1 MRNSVL
7 RVAMESLQGS
17 AEDRKG
23 VRDTNG
29 SLKDKKGSKDIHGSR
44 KDTNRSPKD
53 MNGSKEPNGSS
64 KEPNG
69 SRKEPTLSKDRKRS
83 LKDMKGA
90 HSPNNSSHLPFT
102 SPALQTLFVSATL
115 RIDDSPATKALSSLM
130 RLIACR
136 GNPRI
141 VVSNDTPRESAPSL
155 LPAGLALFSVAT
167 AGDREKEEFLFAYGK
182 QYSGRTLV
190 FFNSIRSDGRF
201 VPRRCGETPLRSPA
215 QSRHSRF
222 QGVFG
227 NAATTANPTPR
238 AFRRGG
244 KRASFGDGCGGTWSG
259 SSRHH
264 RGYPLP
270 SPANSHHFRASCG
283 SNRARG
289 KPRHFDRIGKSAGKE
304 ADGDNLRERGN
315 AARIPGIP
323 AGSVAGPLS
332 EALCGAGA
340 GNRGS
345 GGKGG
350 KSGS

>member
-29 SLKDKKGSKDIHGSR
+29 SLKDKKGSKDIHGS
-44 KDTNRSPKD
+44 S
-53 MNGSKEPNGSS
+53 
-64 KEPNG
+64 
-69 SRKEPTLSKDRKRS
+69 KEPTLSKDRKRS

-155 LPAGLALFSVAT
+155 LPAGLALFSIAT

-215 QSRHSRF
+215 
-222 QGVFG
+222 
-227 NAATTANPTPR
+227 
-238 AFRRGG
+238 
-244 KRASFGDGCGGTWSG
+244 
-259 SSRHH
+259 
-264 RGYPLP
+264 
-270 SPANSHHFRASCG
+270 
-283 SNRARG
+283 
-289 KPRHFDRIGKSAGKE
+289 
-304 ADGDNLRERGN
+304 
-315 AARIPGIP
+315 
-323 AGSVAGPLS
+323 
-332 EALCGAGA
+332 
-340 GNRGS
+340 
-345 GGKGG
+345 
-350 KSGS
+350 

>member
-23 VRDTNG
+23 VRDTNE
-29 SLKDKKGSKDIHGSR
+29 SLKDKKGVKDTHGSL

-53 MNGSKEPNGSS
+53 INASP
-64 KEPNG
+64 
-69 SRKEPTLSKDRKRS
+69 KEPTPSKDRKRS

-141 VVSNDTPRESAPSL
+141 VVSNDTPRESSPSL
-155 LPAGLALFSVAT
+155 LPAGLALFSIAT
-167 AGDREKEEFLFAYGK
+167 AGDREKEEFLFTYGK

-215 QSRHSRF
+215 
-222 QGVFG
+222 
-227 NAATTANPTPR
+227 
-238 AFRRGG
+238 
-244 KRASFGDGCGGTWSG
+244 
-259 SSRHH
+259 
-264 RGYPLP
+264 
-270 SPANSHHFRASCG
+270 
-283 SNRARG
+283 
-289 KPRHFDRIGKSAGKE
+289 
-304 ADGDNLRERGN
+304 
-315 AARIPGIP
+315 
-323 AGSVAGPLS
+323 
-332 EALCGAGA
+332 
-340 GNRGS
+340 
-345 GGKGG
+345 
-350 KSGS
+350 

>member
-29 SLKDKKGSKDIHGSR
+29 SLKDKKGVKDMNGSLKDKKGVKDTHGSL

-53 MNGSKEPNGSS
+53 INASP
-64 KEPNG
+64 
-69 SRKEPTLSKDRKRS
+69 KEPTPSKDRKRS

-167 AGDREKEEFLFAYGK
+167 AGDREKEEFLFTYGK

-215 QSRHSRF
+215 
-222 QGVFG
+222 
-227 NAATTANPTPR
+227 
-238 AFRRGG
+238 
-244 KRASFGDGCGGTWSG
+244 
-259 SSRHH
+259 
-264 RGYPLP
+264 
-270 SPANSHHFRASCG
+270 
-283 SNRARG
+283 
-289 KPRHFDRIGKSAGKE
+289 
-304 ADGDNLRERGN
+304 
-315 AARIPGIP
+315 
-323 AGSVAGPLS
+323 
-332 EALCGAGA
+332 
-340 GNRGS
+340 
-345 GGKGG
+345 
-350 KSGS
+350 

>member
-23 VRDTNG
+23 VRDTNE
-29 SLKDKKGSKDIHGSR
+29 SLKDKKGVKDTHGSL

-53 MNGSKEPNGSS
+53 INASP
-64 KEPNG
+64 
-69 SRKEPTLSKDRKRS
+69 KEPTPSKDRKRS

-141 VVSNDTPRESAPSL
+141 VVSNDTPRESSPSL
-155 LPAGLALFSVAT
+155 LPAGLALFSIAT
-167 AGDREKEEFLFAYGK
+167 AGDREKEEFLFTYGK

-201 VPRRCGETPLRSPA
+201 VPRRCGDTPLRSPA
-215 QSRHSRF
+215 
-222 QGVFG
+222 
-227 NAATTANPTPR
+227 
-238 AFRRGG
+238 
-244 KRASFGDGCGGTWSG
+244 
-259 SSRHH
+259 
-264 RGYPLP
+264 
-270 SPANSHHFRASCG
+270 
-283 SNRARG
+283 
-289 KPRHFDRIGKSAGKE
+289 
-304 ADGDNLRERGN
+304 
-315 AARIPGIP
+315 
-323 AGSVAGPLS
+323 
-332 EALCGAGA
+332 
-340 GNRGS
+340 
-345 GGKGG
+345 
-350 KSGS
+350 

>member
-29 SLKDKKGSKDIHGSR
+29 SLKDKKGVRDIHGSP
-44 KDTNRSPKD
+44 KEPNGSPKD
-53 MNGSKEPNGSS
+53 MNGSKEPNGSP

-69 SRKEPTLSKDRKRS
+69 SRKEPTPSKDRKRS

-167 AGDREKEEFLFAYGK
+167 AGDREKEEFLFTYGK

-215 QSRHSRF
+215 
-222 QGVFG
+222 
-227 NAATTANPTPR
+227 
-238 AFRRGG
+238 
-244 KRASFGDGCGGTWSG
+244 
-259 SSRHH
+259 
-264 RGYPLP
+264 
-270 SPANSHHFRASCG
+270 
-283 SNRARG
+283 
-289 KPRHFDRIGKSAGKE
+289 
-304 ADGDNLRERGN
+304 
-315 AARIPGIP
+315 
-323 AGSVAGPLS
+323 
-332 EALCGAGA
+332 
-340 GNRGS
+340 
-345 GGKGG
+345 
-350 KSGS
+350 

>member
-23 VRDTNG
+23 VRDTNE

-53 MNGSKEPNGSS
+53 TNRSPKDMNGS

-69 SRKEPTLSKDRKRS
+69 SRKEPTPSKDRKRS

-141 VVSNDTPRESAPSL
+141 VVSNDTPRESSPSL
-155 LPAGLALFSVAT
+155 LPAGLALFSIAT

-215 QSRHSRF
+215 
-222 QGVFG
+222 
-227 NAATTANPTPR
+227 
-238 AFRRGG
+238 
-244 KRASFGDGCGGTWSG
+244 
-259 SSRHH
+259 
-264 RGYPLP
+264 
-270 SPANSHHFRASCG
+270 
-283 SNRARG
+283 
-289 KPRHFDRIGKSAGKE
+289 
-304 ADGDNLRERGN
+304 
-315 AARIPGIP
+315 
-323 AGSVAGPLS
+323 
-332 EALCGAGA
+332 
-340 GNRGS
+340 
-345 GGKGG
+345 
-350 KSGS
+350 

>member
-29 SLKDKKGSKDIHGSR
+29 SLKDKKGSKDIHGSSKEPTLSKDR
-44 KDTNRSPKD
+44 KRSLKDTNGSRKD

-64 KEPNG
+64 
-69 SRKEPTLSKDRKRS
+69 KEPTLSKDRKRS

-215 QSRHSRF
+215 
-222 QGVFG
+222 
-227 NAATTANPTPR
+227 
-238 AFRRGG
+238 
-244 KRASFGDGCGGTWSG
+244 
-259 SSRHH
+259 
-264 RGYPLP
+264 
-270 SPANSHHFRASCG
+270 
-283 SNRARG
+283 
-289 KPRHFDRIGKSAGKE
+289 
-304 ADGDNLRERGN
+304 
-315 AARIPGIP
+315 
-323 AGSVAGPLS
+323 
-332 EALCGAGA
+332 
-340 GNRGS
+340 
-345 GGKGG
+345 
-350 KSGS
+350 